1 MFCSKCG
8 CQNINGEKFCKNC
21 GVLLENK
28 EIQNTI
34 TNQIN
39 ENVEVLDINNNSS
52 INENS
57 SNALNQE
64 FINKSINHNMKKWA
78 VLSIIVPI
86 VGIIWYFFIGLSFY
100 LAILIAA
107 AGFSFAEK
115 GKMADK
121 KLATIGKIC
130 NWILIIIAIIMLILI
145 IINNFVS

>member
-8 CQNINGEKFCKNC
+8 CQNTNGEKFCKNC

-39 ENVEVLDINNNSS
+39 PNVKILDINNNSNN
-52 INENS
+52 NENS
-57 SNALNQE
+57 SNTLSQE
-64 FINKSINHNMKKWA
+64 TINKSINPNMKKWA
-78 VLSIIVPI
+78 ILSIIVP
-86 VGIIWYFFIGLSFY
+86 VAGIIWYWFIGLSFY
-100 LAILIAA
+100 LAIIISA

-121 KLATIGKIC
+121 RLATIGKIC
-130 NWILIIIAIIMLILI
+130 NWVLTIMAIIVLIIN
-145 IINNFVS
+145 IINNL